1 MDRPGVAG
9 VTARWVPL
17 WVESNYTFL
26 TGASHPEELV
36 QTALDLGLPGLA
48 ITDRDSLAGVVQA
61 RDAWRE
67 HSREDG
73 REHRRNHSRNHSQED
88 GYQKQ
93 AQGRPFSLIIGA
105 KITVDTVSSVLL
117 LAIDREGYGNL
128 GELISLGRMRSP
140 KGSCSVSSGEVRDA
154 AQGLILIITEETR
167 EPEELRAAFSGRTWV
182 GISRHF
188 RPEEEVIEERLLSY
202 ARRHTLPPVALPR
215 ILYHDTSRRHLQD
228 VLRCIDRGVRLDEA
242 GTLLLP
248 NGAYGLL
255 PARTIA
261 RRYADH
267 PEWIAET
274 GQIAGMITF
283 TLDQLEYRYPEASG
297 SVGLGEGELLRR
309 RVRAGAARRYPEGVP
324 PAVSRQLE
332 SELNLIEELKYGGYF
347 LTMAEIVDYCRSEG
361 ILCQGRGSAAN
372 SAVCFCLGITAV
384 DPVRAQLLFE
394 RFISR
399 ERAEPPDIDLDI
411 EHRRRE
417 EVIQYVY
424 RRYGR
429 DYAAMV
435 ANTVRFRRRSA
446 VREVGKVFGFSEVNL
461 DQLAKQLGHH
471 GYAVDEALAVAGFD
485 TADPLVGQ
493 FLAVVDAIIDTPR
506 HLSIHPGGFL
516 LGRDPISR
524 IVPIENATMED
535 RTVIQWDK
543 YAVESMNL
551 FKLDLLGLGALTHL
565 DYAFRLMADHLG
577 ISMEMAM
584 IPRDCPR
591 TFAMLRRAETV
602 GVFQLES
609 RAQMAMLPRMLP
621 RVFYDLVIEIS
632 IVRPGPITGGMVHP
646 YLRRRHGEEE
656 VVYPHPDLQ
665 PVLKRTL
672 GVPLFQEQVMKLAIV
687 AADYT
692 PGEADRLRR
701 DMAAWRSRG
710 RIEHHH
716 ERIVERMVA
725 KGIERPFAEQVFEQI
740 RGFGEYGFPES
751 HAASFALI
759 AYATA
764 WVRAHYPVIFFCSL
778 LNAWPMGFYSP
789 STIVHDAHRVGVAVR
804 PVDFFRSEWE
814 CVLETSDTAA
824 VPFAGS
830 SGNPASPPA
839 SGVPGRGIT
848 RDAGFAIR
856 LGFRFIKGLGREDFR
871 RIGAV
876 RTRWGSRGRPIR
888 TEELPGIVR
897 QLGIDRDR
905 TIRIAEAGVFDAQG
919 IPRRDAVWAAMA
931 RRSPRGRPAGT
942 ARPGDPERP
951 AGTARSGDPE
961 RPAGTARSIAP
972 DLLNEHP
979 PEPTF
984 RHLDAYERIAWDYR
998 AGGHSTAAHP
1008 LEPYREWLSERGYP
1022 TATEVRDAGH
1032 DRRISCIGMVI
1043 CRQRPSTASGTVFM
1057 TLEDETGFVNL
1068 IIWKKRYE
1076 QMRPVLL
1083 TASFLGVRG
1092 TIQKRDGVVHL
1103 IVETVWHPE
1112 LPRRPVTPGS
1122 RDFH

>member
-1 MDRPGVAG
+1 MAG

-36 QTALDLGLPGLA
+36 RTALNLGLPGLA

-61 RDAWRE
+61 RDAWRDYAGE
-67 HSREDG
+67 HV
-73 REHRRNHSRNHSQED
+73 QEPGGD
-88 GYQKQ
+88 HDHQKH
-93 AQGRPFSLIIGA
+93 AGERPFSLIVGA
-105 KITVDTVSSVLL
+105 KITVDTASSVLL
-117 LAIDREGYGNL
+117 LAIDRKGYGNL
-128 GELISLGRMRSP
+128 GELISLGQMRSP
-140 KGSCSVSSGEVRDA
+140 KGECSVTPGEIRDA
-154 AQGLILIITEETR
+154 APGLILIITEETR
-167 EPEELRAAFSGRTWV
+167 EPEKLRSAFSGRTWV

-188 RPEEEVIEERLLSY
+188 RPEEEVIERRLLSY

-215 ILYHDTSRRHLQD
+215 VLYHDTSRRHLHD

-242 GTLLLP
+242 GDLLLP
-248 NGAYGLL
+248 NGSYGLL
-255 PARTIA
+255 PSRTIV

-274 GQIAGMITF
+274 ERIAGMITF

-297 SVGLGEGELLRR
+297 SAELGESELLRR

-332 SELNLIEELKYGGYF
+332 SELNLIEELQYGGYF
-347 LTMAEIVDYCRSEG
+347 LTMAEIVEYCRSEG

-384 DPVRAQLLFE
+384 DPVQAQLLFE

-424 RRYGR
+424 SRYGR
-429 DYAAMV
+429 NYAAMV
-435 ANTVRFRRRSA
+435 ANTVRFRKRSA
-446 VREVGKVFGFSEVNL
+446 VREAGKVFGFSEVNL

-471 GYAVDEALAVAGFD
+471 GYAVDEALGVAGFD
-485 TADPLVGQ
+485 TADPLVGR
-493 FLAVVDAIIDTPR
+493 FLEVVDAIIDTPR

-516 LGRDPISR
+516 LGRDPIAR

-621 RVFYDLVIEIS
+621 REFYDLVIEIS

-646 YLRRRHGEEE
+646 YLRRRHGDEEII
-656 VVYPHPDLQ
+656 YPHRDLQ
-665 PVLKRTL
+665 PVLERTL

-759 AYATA
+759 AYSTA

-789 STIVHDAHRVGVAVR
+789 STIVHDAQRVGVEVR
-804 PVDFFRSEWE
+804 PVDFFRSDWE
-814 CVLETSDTAA
+814 CTLEVRDPGEGFPGGRRERTGR
-824 VPFAGS
+824 P
-830 SGNPASPPA
+830 SGGGTPE
-839 SGVPGRGIT
+839 GRVS

-856 LGFRFIKGLGREDFR
+856 LGFRFIKGLGREDHR
-871 RIGAV
+871 RIETV
-876 RTRWGSRGRPIR
+876 RRRWSSRGRPIQ
-888 TEELPGIVR
+888 TGELPGIFR
-897 QLGIDRDR
+897 DLGIDRDR
-905 TIRIAEAGVFDAQG
+905 AIRIVEAGVFDAQG
-919 IPRRDAVWAAMA
+919 IPRRDAVWVAME
-931 RRSPRGRPAGT
+931 RRSSLGRTVDAP
-942 ARPGDPERP
+942 
-951 AGTARSGDPE
+951 RSGGGG
-961 RPAGTARSIAP
+961 RLAGTARSIAP
-972 DLLNEHP
+972 VLVNERP
-979 PEPTF
+979 REPTF
-984 RHLDAYERIAWDYR
+984 RHLDAFERIAWDYR

-1022 TATEVRDAGH
+1022 TATNVRDAEH
-1032 DRRISCIGMVI
+1032 DDRISYIGMVI

-1076 QMRPVLL
+1076 EMRPVLL

-1092 TIQKRDGVVHL
+1092 AIQNSDGVVHL
-1103 IVETVWHPE
+1103 IVESVWHPE